1 MTCSLLTS
9 KIQSNKQTYAWCGLL
24 RVLGNSGCNHCFP
37 WLLISFTHF
46 QTQGIRPGHFQLPS
60 KMTKLWILFLGTSKA
75 LNGTHVW
82 SVQIHLWL
90 SVEQTSQP
98 AFPSSWVVLPRVESP
113 CSVSMVCDGRVNE
126 SINNACIVS
135 GWRINLECL
144 VETEPPYSNGYKL
157 GAWKLYITMKQ
168 IWDLSTHPTHFFK
181 PPTMIIKPERRITIT
196 RR

>member
-1 MTCSLLTS
+1 MVWFVASSWEFRLQPLFSLIAHQFHPFSDTGDPARSLS
-9 KIQSNKQTYAWCGLL
+9 IA
-24 RVLGNSGCNHCFP
+24 F
-37 WLLISFTHF
+37 
-46 QTQGIRPGHFQLPS
+46 

-168 IWDLSTHPTHFFK
+168 IWD
-181 PPTMIIKPERRITIT
+181 
-196 RR
+196 